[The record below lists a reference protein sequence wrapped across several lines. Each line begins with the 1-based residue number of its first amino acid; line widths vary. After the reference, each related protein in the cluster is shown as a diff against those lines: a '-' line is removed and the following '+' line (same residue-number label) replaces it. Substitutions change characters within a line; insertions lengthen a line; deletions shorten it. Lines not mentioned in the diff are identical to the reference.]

1 MISSKNQAIQTALQG
16 NWKNA
21 TSLNKSLLSANPNDI
36 GALNRLAFAF
46 TLLDKIKEAK
56 ATYRKVLKIDSVNPI
71 ALRNLKRLKE
81 EPYRKKTNGFSGVYA
96 KSFIETPGKTKIIEL
111 VNVAQPKIVS
121 GLITGQVL
129 NLIVK
134 RLKVFIEDQKQYI
147 GVLPDDVG
155 KRLIKFIKGGS
166 IYEAYVKSANS
177 NRVVVFLRE
186 VKMAPRF
193 KNQPSFLE
201 ESIKNLSLD
210 KNNTDKKNKDRR
222 IKIQSVDEDIMDEAE
237 KIIEDQE

>member
-56 ATYRKVLKIDSVNPI
+56 ATYRKVLKLDSVNPI

-81 EPYRKKTNGFSGVYA
+81 EPNRKKLNGFSGVYS

-111 VNVAQPKIVS
+111 INVAQPKIVS

-134 RLKVFIEDQKQYI
+134 RLKVFIENQEQYI

-166 IYEAYVKSANS
+166 IYEAYVKSTNN

-201 ESIKNLSLD
+201 ESIKNLGLD
-210 KNNTDKKNKDRR
+210 KNNPDKKDKNRH
-222 IKIQSVDEDIMDEAE
+222 IKIHNEDEDIMDEAE

>member
-1 MISSKNQAIQTALQG
+1 MISAKNQAIQTALQG

-56 ATYRKVLKIDSVNPI
+56 ATYRKVLKLDSVNPI

-81 EPYRKKTNGFSGVYA
+81 EPNRKKLNGFSGVYS
-96 KSFIETPGKTKIIEL
+96 KSFIETPGKTKIVEL

-134 RLKVFIEDQKQYI
+134 RLKVFIENQEQYV

-155 KRLIKFIKGGS
+155 KRLIKFIKGGN
-166 IYEAYVKSANS
+166 IYEAYVKSTNN

-210 KNNTDKKNKDRR
+210 KNNPDKKDKNRHL
-222 IKIQSVDEDIMDEAE
+222 KIQSVDEDIMDEAE